1 MIVRHLL
8 KSMRR
13 DQQGTTAVEF
23 ALVAP
28 VFIALLVG
36 TIALCICLFLVG
48 SLHYAVEEGARCASV
63 KTACADASGNP
74 DAIAT
79 VAYAQ
84 SHYFGPAVSPTFT
97 YTYDATAGA
106 CGNKVS
112 GSINYSINVG
122 FKTFVVPISASAC
135 FP

>member
-8 KSMRR
+8 KSMRC

-23 ALVAP
+23 AIIAP

-36 TIALCICLFLVG
+36 VIALCICLLLVG

-74 DAIAT
+74 DATAT

-84 SHYFGPAVSPTFT
+84 SHYFGPAVSAAFT
-97 YTYDATAGA
+97 YAAAA
-106 CGNKVS
+106 CGNSVS
-112 GSINYSINVG
+112 GSINYSMDVG
-122 FKTFVVPISASAC
+122 FKTFVVPISATAC